1 MNKMTVKRATNDQQ
15 KEARRE
21 AILKAARALFLES
34 GFFDVN
40 MASIAKRS
48 GLAKGTVYLYFQTK
62 EEIFL
67 TLSTEEFENW
77 LDMFDE
83 ELINAGDNLEI
94 ETFLVVLKRVMHQRD
109 VMKRLVSLLHLV
121 LEKNISFEE
130 AFAFK
135 MNLKKR
141 SEKTSELIE
150 KALPFLKSGQGID
163 VLTTHHCLMVGFG
176 QMSDP
181 SPVLSKVLE
190 HPELAAFRVDLEERL
205 VDSMF
210 LFLTGLKCRSEG
222 EADLLK

>member
-1 MNKMTVKRATNDQQ
+1 MSKMTVKRATNHQQ

-21 AILKAARALFLES
+21 AILAAARDLFLEA

-83 ELINAGDNLEI
+83 ELVKAGDNLEI
-94 ETFLVVLKRVMHQRD
+94 KSFLDVLKRVLHQRD
-109 VMKRLVSLLHLV
+109 VMTRLISLLHLV

-135 MNLKKR
+135 MNLKER
-141 SEKTSELIE
+141 SEKTSELVE
-150 KALPFLKSGQGID
+150 KALPFLDKGQGIE
-163 VLTTHHCLMVGFG
+163 VLTTLHCLMVGFG

-190 HPELAAFRVDLEERL
+190 HPDLAAFRVDLEERL
-205 VDSMF
+205 VDSLS
-210 LFLTGLKCRSEG
+210 LFLIGLKCRSEG
-222 EADLLK
+222 KC